1 MKEYRILT
9 HKFWEFKGEKI
20 KSQQILKKKNPNV
33 IQMLPGKIMS
43 WNNHWTIYLSLNT
56 TTLNNLGILFKKKNP
71 RFSLQAFSFF

>member
-20 KSQQILKKKNPNV
+20 KSQQILKKNPPNV

-56 TTLNNLGILFKKKNP
+56 TTLNN
-71 RFSLQAFSFF
+71 

>member
-20 KSQQILKKKNPNV
+20 KSQQILFEKKQPNV

-43 WNNHWTIYLSLNT
+43 WTNVM
-56 TTLNNLGILFKKKNP
+56 K
-71 RFSLQAFSFF
+71 

>member
-9 HKFWEFKGEKI
+9 HQFWGFKGEKI

-43 WNNHWTIYLSLNT
+43 WTNVM
-56 TTLNNLGILFKKKNP
+56 K
-71 RFSLQAFSFF
+71 